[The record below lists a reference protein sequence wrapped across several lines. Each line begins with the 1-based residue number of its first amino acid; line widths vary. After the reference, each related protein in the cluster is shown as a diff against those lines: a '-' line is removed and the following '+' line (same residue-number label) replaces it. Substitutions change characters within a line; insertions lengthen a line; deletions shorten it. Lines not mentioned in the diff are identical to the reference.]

1 MSQVTVIRSVNA
13 VGWSLLVIIGSF
25 VVMLLVTFG
34 LPGGAAD
41 TNRPDVV
48 MAPSDTGDWFVSP
61 VEGRVVS

>member
-41 TNRPDVV
+41 MNRPDDVT
-48 MAPSDTGDWFVSP
+48 APSDSGESFVSH
-61 VEGRVVS
+61 VEARTAS